1 MDMYVDDVN
10 NKFKVDLFTESL
22 SCITFDIFTD
32 SLKPVSITFPL
43 HLTGLLISYDIDRD
57 QNTKPIFSSLIVY
70 IQCSYLLFY
79 CKEGHKLVLEKQI
92 SQLKNSRQ
100 TY

>member
-32 SLKPVSITFPL
+32 SLYILNPYRL
-43 HLTGLLISYDIDRD
+43 HSPCT
-57 QNTKPIFSSLIVY
+57 
-70 IQCSYLLFY
+70 
-79 CKEGHKLVLEKQI
+79 
-92 SQLKNSRQ
+92 
-100 TY
+100 